1 MRHFT
6 EIEGEY
12 KGFGYEVMLY
22 ETGHRCGYITVPE
35 QYSSVVAGEFW
46 NNNLDVHG
54 GITYQEGNVIG
65 FDCIHAGDD
74 VDRAAAY
81 ETFGNPEVHAD
92 DGDSFRGH
100 VWTKEEVEA
109 ECKSA
114 IDQIINRSP
123 FKNIEDTGLCAVNV
137 SDYQLDVLRKLL
149 LFSASLEDEG
159 AESVDIFGPHGIC
172 ELLYCRNFEIFN
184 DKTEY
189 MITYAVACLLVA
201 LIDYK
206 TADGSPQH
214 IFCEDDGNVYEI
226 DNNDDKKN
234 PVSVDTH
241 LDKFLKL
248 ESLPKLIG

>member
-6 EIEGEY
+6 EIKKEY
-12 KGFGYEVMLY
+12 KGFGYEVVLY

-35 QYSSVVAGEFW
+35 QYSSVVAGEYW

-54 GITYQEGNVIG
+54 GVTYQKGNVIG

-81 ETFGNPEVHAD
+81 ETFCNPEIRAD
-92 DGDSFRGH
+92 DADSFSGH

-114 IDQIINRSP
+114 IDQIINRSS
-123 FKNIEDTGLCAVNV
+123 FKSTDSGLCVINV
-137 SDYQLDVLRKLL
+137 SDDQLYVLRNLL
-149 LFSASLEDEG
+149 LSSGSLGDEG
-159 AESVDIFGPHGIC
+159 AENADIFGPFGIC
-172 ELLYCRNFEIFN
+172 ELLYCRRFEILN
-184 DKTEY
+184 DKMEY
-189 MITYAVACLLVA
+189 VITRAVACLLVA

-226 DNNDDKKN
+226 DNNDEKKN

-248 ESLPKLIG
+248 ESLPKLIC